1 MHSPRQLTSPS
12 QVLTIGRKVTQILR
26 DPGSSVTRL
35 TRILD
40 RVPGLS
46 LRIIRYAEEC
56 LGGRRRIQTT
66 TNAVTLIGFDRL
78 ERVVDAFLQSEYV
91 RLTSEQHT
99 EPHPLEPRP
108 PVTATSDTQT
118 GLPELVAN

>member
-1 MHSPRQLTSPS
+1 MQSPHQLTSPD
-12 QVLTIGRKVTQILR
+12 QVLKVGRKVTRVLE
-26 DPGSSVTRL
+26 DPGSNVTRL

-46 LRIIRYAEEC
+46 LRVIRYAEEC

-78 ERVVDAFLQSEYV
+78 QRVVDAFLKSEYL
-91 RLTSEQHT
+91 RLTSEQYAG
-99 EPHPLEPRP
+99 PHPLEPRP
-108 PVTATSDTQT
+108 PVSATSDSQGEIP
-118 GLPELVAN
+118 GLAAN

>member
-1 MHSPRQLTSPS
+1 MQLPRQLTSPAE
-12 QVLTIGRKVTQILR
+12 VLTIGRKVTQILK
-26 DPGSSVTRL
+26 DPASNVARL
-35 TRILD
+35 STILE

-78 ERVVDAFLQSEYV
+78 ERVVDAFLQSEYI
-91 RLTSEQHT
+91 RLTSEQFP

-108 PVTATSDTQT
+108 PVTATSDSQNTP
-118 GLPELVAN
+118 GELAAN